1 MSAPAKR
8 GRDVA
13 QDEGDQTRRAKERRT
28 ELVVGKIEA
37 QLCAGFNK
45 LHSTQV
51 LLGQAK
57 ANIEMVGGLVC
68 RQKEQLQHIVSQ
80 LHAARKGPA
89 NNIHLTVVA
98 EAAHQ
103 KYEMAMY
110 DQIHELS
117 KVEEALDSAHQ
128 VIAENNEKTNGPWPP
143 LPPIRARPNQG

>member
-8 GRDVA
+8 GRDAA
-13 QDEGDQTRRAKERRT
+13 QDDGEQSRRAKERRT
-28 ELVVGKIEA
+28 EIVVGKVEA

-80 LHAARKGPA
+80 LHAARKGPT
-89 NNIHLTVVA
+89 NNIPLTVVA
-98 EAAHQ
+98 EAAH
-103 KYEMAMY
+103 KHYELAIY
-110 DQIHELS
+110 AQIHELG
-117 KVEEALDSAHQ
+117 KIEEALDTAHQ
-128 VIAENNEKTNGPWPP
+128 IVAERNEKRHGPWPP
-143 LPPIRARPNQG
+143 LPPIRASPNQG